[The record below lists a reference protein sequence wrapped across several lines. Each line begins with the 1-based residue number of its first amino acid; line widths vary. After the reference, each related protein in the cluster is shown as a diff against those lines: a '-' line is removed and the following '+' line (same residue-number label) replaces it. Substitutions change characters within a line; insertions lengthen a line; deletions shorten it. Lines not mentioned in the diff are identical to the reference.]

1 MNLHFKTKW
10 LYMKYIK
17 DVPPYKGE
25 TPEYPL
31 WVLLIQLLF
40 FFCFFFAFRFVESL
54 VLFVLDSGFKANV
67 DEPLPVL
74 NVTCA

>member
-1 MNLHFKTKW
+1 MPMVLFVEHEKERLCKSSDYMNLHFKTKW

-31 WVLLIQLLF
+31 
-40 FFCFFFAFRFVESL
+40 
-54 VLFVLDSGFKANV
+54 
-67 DEPLPVL
+67 
-74 NVTCA
+74 

>member
-31 WVLLIQLLF
+31 
-40 FFCFFFAFRFVESL
+40 
-54 VLFVLDSGFKANV
+54 
-67 DEPLPVL
+67 
-74 NVTCA
+74 

>member
-1 MNLHFKTKW
+1 MYFSKWLFNFYGFVFVEHEKERLCKSSDYMNLHFKTKW

-31 WVLLIQLLF
+31 WVAI
-40 FFCFFFAFRFVESL
+40 L
-54 VLFVLDSGFKANV
+54 VNS
-67 DEPLPVL
+67 
-74 NVTCA
+74 